1 LPIVQVIESRN
12 FPASAHVRFW
22 HKADITIAPN
32 HVRFWGKADIAL
44 DRRRQAQAIPDQETG
59 GAPSSAE

>member
-22 HKADITIAPN
+22 HKADIDAVLN
-32 HVRFWGKADIAL
+32 DVRFWG
-44 DRRRQAQAIPDQETG
+44 
-59 GAPSSAE
+59 